1 MFSKSNENL
10 YNELKKRKKDNNLI
24 TASDIDEM
32 TRNTSDE
39 NMSMLLDY
47 YEEKT
52 GKDFF
57 SDTNEEFTKKENIEE
72 EINKAEIEETDS
84 KVAGE
89 NDLVVDQKVK
99 EEIEKE
105 EEEKKR
111 PLTENERLA
120 ILLKAQFLANLERY
134 TSNVLKAQNAQI
146 ARNSFAMEDKINTRV
161 VLERAY
167 GDSRAVA
174 YQNVTGKSLME
185 DPEVKEA
192 VKDCESKLIIGN
204 KVINQNMEKDIA
216 RVNELEE
223 RIRYIKDK
231 ISELSAKANQKD
243 NNEFE
248 LEMENLS
255 KELNDAELEL
265 RGLTPDAVDLER
277 DLEIENRNNEFEDRR
292 DLGYYNSTV
301 PHHELAEKD
310 AREMKDGYSNKDEMV
325 EEFEEKN
332 IEDSK
337 TEIYYTSETL
347 DNIEKLIDNA
357 TNMGDIENIYLAL
370 QQIDN
375 SISIDEFEDIQKD
388 TGVKASNE
396 EVKSDR
402 QENDMQSEKEF
413 SDEVGASAQDRR
425 VVAAKDCLREHVNEL
440 RGRLNIQKE
449 QTKEQELSNKSRS
462 MY

>member
-72 EINKAEIEETDS
+72 EINKAEIEEAGS

-192 VKDCESKLIIGN
+192 VKDCESKLITGN

-301 PHHELAEKD
+301 PHHESAGN
-310 AREMKDGYSNKDEMV
+310 GYSNKDEMV
-325 EEFEEKN
+325 EEFEKEN

-440 RGRLNIQKE
+440 RGRLNIQKG